1 MWLTSVP
8 DICIVA
14 VVMLSAGA
22 IHLVYNAIYTY
33 IHELVTAWTHLWFL
47 CPQTVNLGTD
57 ISFFNEFS
65 HSILRHL
72 ACARRLMNFLTI
84 PVNQVLQRGCCR
96 VNLWYPSHS
105 NTCVQIYFAHKCSLF
120 VWQKNTFGFIITSY
134 HYLQDNMLC
143 MGVQSIGLCTWH
155 QYVLYICIKISHQRQ
170 LP

>member
-1 MWLTSVP
+1 MCLISMP

-120 VWQKNTFGFIITSY
+120 VWQKKHVWLY
-134 HYLQDNMLC
+134 H
-143 MGVQSIGLCTWH
+143 H
-155 QYVLYICIKISHQRQ
+155 
-170 LP
+170 